1 MSPGTAARRLVAGTG
16 KRLLVAGTG
25 KRLLVTDAGRRRGRR
40 PAWIAVAVA
49 LAVLA
54 AGCSGSAAGSAAS
67 PAPTTL
73 AGYYAQRLDWQPCDD
88 GFECARLL
96 VPFDYARPSWRRFSL
111 PVIKLPAADPSRRI
125 GALVVNPGGPGGSGV
140 QYALGA
146 RSEFPSAV
154 LARFDLVGFDPRG
167 VAASEPALTCMTGPQ
182 LDTYLATDDM
192 PADAAQLAEVV
203 AQSKLYAARCAAN
216 SAALLPYVGTQNA
229 ARDMDVLRAALGESR
244 LTFLGKSYGTYL
256 GTWYAQLFPHRVRA
270 LVLDGAVDPDTPS
283 LQNDITQAEGFQ
295 VALRSF
301 AAWCLTTADCPLR
314 GSAAAGPGVTARSV
328 DAAVAR
334 LQGLIVRA
342 NSVPL
347 GNELND
353 GQVADGA
360 MLLNG
365 VAAALYS
372 KSYWTDLKAGL
383 TGAFAG
389 DGTVLV
395 ELANLLMERNPNG
408 TYTNLA
414 DADTSISCLDRPWPR
429 SLAAWQ
435 AAASAASRAAP
446 LFGAPIVW
454 GSLACAYWP
463 VPSYPLPRIRT
474 VGAPPI
480 LVVGTLRDPAT
491 PYRWAQAL
499 AGDLSSGVLLGWN
512 GDGHTAYGEGSA
524 CVDTIVNDYLIDLSV
539 PRSGMVCSL
548 PSSLAR
554 SSLARSSL
562 ARSSLARSWP
572 TL

>member
-1 MSPGTAARRLVAGTG
+1 MNAGAAARRLVGGASG
-16 KRLLVAGTG
+16 RRLVAG
-25 KRLLVTDAGRRRGRR
+25 AGRRRGRR
-40 PAWIAVAVA
+40 PAWIAAVVA
-49 LAVLA
+49 LALLA
-54 AGCSGSAAGSAAS
+54 AGCSGSAAGSAAA
-67 PAPTTL
+67 PAPATL
-73 AGYYAQRLDWQPCDD
+73 AGYYAQRLDWQPCDN

-96 VPFDYARPSWRRFSL
+96 VPFDYARPSGRRFSL
-111 PVIKLPAADPSRRI
+111 PVIRLPAAAPSRRI
-125 GALVVNPGGPGGSGV
+125 GALVINPGGPGGSGV

-146 RSEFPSAV
+146 RREFPSAV
-154 LARFDLVGFDPRG
+154 LARFDIVGFDPRG
-167 VAASEPALTCMTGPQ
+167 VAASQPALTCMTGPQ

-192 PADAAQLAEVV
+192 PANAAQLAEVI
-203 AQSKLYAARCAAN
+203 AQSKLYAARCAQN

-244 LTFLGKSYGTYL
+244 LSFLGKSYGTYL

-283 LQNDITQAEGFQ
+283 LQDDITQAEGFQ

-301 AAWCLTTADCPLR
+301 AAWCLTTTGCPLR
-314 GSAAAGPGVTARSV
+314 GGSGGSSTPGPGDGARSV

-347 GNELND
+347 ANQLGD

-365 VAAALYS
+365 VASALYS
-372 KSYWTDLKAGL
+372 KSFWTDLKVGL
-383 TGAFAG
+383 ADAFAG
-389 DGTVLV
+389 NGTVLV

-408 TYTNLA
+408 TYANLA

-446 LFGAPIVW
+446 LFGAPLVW
-454 GSLACAYWP
+454 GSLTCAYWP
-463 VPSYPLPRIRT
+463 VPSYPLPRVRAA
-474 VGAPPI
+474 GAPPI

-499 AGDLSSGVLLGWN
+499 AADLSSGVLLGWN

-524 CVDTIVNDYLIDLSV
+524 CVDTIVNDYLISLSV
-539 PRSGMVCSL
+539 PRSGMVCS
-548 PSSLAR
+548 
-554 SSLARSSL
+554 
-562 ARSSLARSWP
+562 
-572 TL
+572 

>member
-1 MSPGTAARRLVAGTG
+1 VS
-16 KRLLVAGTG
+16 
-25 KRLLVTDAGRRRGRR
+25 AGRWWPG
-40 PAWIAVAVA
+40 WIAAAAA
-49 LAVLA
+49 LALLA
-54 AGCSGSAAGSAAS
+54 AGCSGAATGPKSA
-67 PAPTTL
+67 PAPSTL
-73 AGYYAQRLDWQPCDD
+73 AGYYAQRLAWRPCDN

-96 VPFDYARPSWRRFSL
+96 VPFDYARPAGRRFSL
-111 PVIKLPAADPSRRI
+111 PVIKLPAAEPSRRI

-146 RSEFPSAV
+146 RTEFPSAV
-154 LARFDLVGFDPRG
+154 LARFDIVGFDPRG
-167 VAASEPALTCMTGPQ
+167 VAASEPALSCNTGPQ

-192 PADAAQLAEVV
+192 PANATQLAGIVT
-203 AQSKLYAARCAAN
+203 QSKLYAARCARN
-216 SAALLPYVGTQNA
+216 SGALLPYVGTQNA

-244 LTFLGKSYGTYL
+244 LSYLGKSYGTYL

-283 LQNDITQAEGFQ
+283 LQDDITQAEGFQ
-295 VALRSF
+295 VAFRSF
-301 AAWCLTTADCPLR
+301 AAWCL
-314 GSAAAGPGVTARSV
+314 AAAGCPLHGSSRASGAATGSV
-328 DAAVAR
+328 DAAVVR
-334 LQGLIVRA
+334 LESLIVRA

-347 GNELND
+347 ADKLGD
-353 GQVADGA
+353 GQLADGA

-372 KSYWTDLKAGL
+372 KSYWTDLKTGL
-383 TGAFAG
+383 ADAFAG

-395 ELANLLMERNPNG
+395 ELANLLLERNPNG
-408 TYTNLA
+408 TYANLV

-454 GSLACAYWP
+454 GSLTCAYWP
-463 VPSYPLPRIRT
+463 VPSYPLPRIQAA
-474 VGAPPI
+474 GARPI

-524 CVDTIVNDYLIDLSV
+524 CVDTIVNDYLISLSV
-539 PRSGMVCSL
+539 PRSGMVCS
-548 PSSLAR
+548 
-554 SSLARSSL
+554 
-562 ARSSLARSWP
+562 
-572 TL
+572 